1 VDPETVNELG
11 FDDDDN
17 QLLSH
22 AGNDLFT
29 QERAA
34 TTLQQ
39 IEVPNLDLVCPID
52 RDVDV
57 IMRRQRG
64 KWNTETTSLVFRL
77 L

>member
-17 QLLSH
+17 QLFSH